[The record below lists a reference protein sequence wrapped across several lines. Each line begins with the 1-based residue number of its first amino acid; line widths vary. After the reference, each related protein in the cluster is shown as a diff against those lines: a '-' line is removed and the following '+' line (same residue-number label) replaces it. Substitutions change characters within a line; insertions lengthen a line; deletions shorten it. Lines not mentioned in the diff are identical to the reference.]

1 MHIRRDDK
9 VTVITGKDKGKSGK
23 VLAAF
28 PKTGRVVVE
37 NVAMVT
43 KHVKPRQEG
52 VPGGRHQM
60 ESSID
65 ASNVMLVCPNCKKG
79 VRVHHKVLDNG
90 SKVRVC
96 AKCGNT
102 LDQ

>member
-1 MHIRRDDK
+1 M

-60 ESSID
+60 ESAID
-65 ASNVMLVCPNCKKG
+65 ASNVMIVCPNCKKG

-90 SKVRVC
+90 NKVRVC